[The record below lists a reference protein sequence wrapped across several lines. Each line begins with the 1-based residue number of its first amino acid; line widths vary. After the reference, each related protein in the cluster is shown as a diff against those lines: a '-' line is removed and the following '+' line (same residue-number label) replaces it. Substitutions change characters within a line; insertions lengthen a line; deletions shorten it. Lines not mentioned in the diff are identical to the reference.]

1 MKLERGKLRR
11 QGVLL
16 YLAAF
21 SMIVVLI
28 IAIMGGYLY
37 RFYHRTIYE
46 NFVESNEADLGAIE
60 SRHENDMEIISNVV
74 SQINLSADCTEFMLD
89 KQPLKKYKAGR
100 AALSLHGSQPV
111 FWTAIV
117 FLSWRSVSV

>member
-89 KQPLKKYKAGR
+89 KQP
-100 AALSLHGSQPV
+100 
-111 FWTAIV
+111 
-117 FLSWRSVSV
+117 

>member
-1 MKLERGKLRR
+1 MQSKDAATHNSPAAKQWGCLFLTQKVRRAKVRGNKFMKLERGKLRR

-46 NFVESNEADLGAIE
+46 NFVE
-60 SRHENDMEIISNVV
+60 
-74 SQINLSADCTEFMLD
+74 
-89 KQPLKKYKAGR
+89 
-100 AALSLHGSQPV
+100 
-111 FWTAIV
+111 
-117 FLSWRSVSV
+117 

>member
-46 NFVESNEADLGAIE
+46 KDTGFCRLLNYLSGTVSVDKKIIDIMTPNYDRII
-60 SRHENDMEIISNVV
+60 EIICDKLGIGVITGFYGSLYGKF
-74 SQINLSADCTEFMLD
+74 SRNLL
-89 KQPLKKYKAGR
+89 KQPTEVYNCKNY
-100 AALSLHGSQPV
+100 
-111 FWTAIV
+111 
-117 FLSWRSVSV
+117 

>member
-46 NFVESNEADLGAIE
+46 KDTGFCRLLKYLSGTVSVDKKIIDIMTPNYDRII
-60 SRHENDMEIISNVV
+60 EIICDMKMIWRLFLMSCHRLIFQ
-74 SQINLSADCTEFMLD
+74 QIVLNLCLIS
-89 KQPLKKYKAGR
+89 
-100 AALSLHGSQPV
+100 SH
-111 FWTAIV
+111 
-117 FLSWRSVSV
+117 

>member
-74 SQINLSADCTEFMLD
+74 SQINLSADCTEFMLI
-89 KQPLKKYKAGR
+89 
-100 AALSLHGSQPV
+100 SSH
-111 FWTAIV
+111 
-117 FLSWRSVSV
+117 

>member
-60 SRHENDMEIISNVV
+60 SRHENDME
-74 SQINLSADCTEFMLD
+74 
-89 KQPLKKYKAGR
+89 KK
-100 AALSLHGSQPV
+100 
-111 FWTAIV
+111 
-117 FLSWRSVSV
+117 RSVLSDYVLNFPV